1 MCEKHYV
8 KIYLQLSSNPNKK
21 RIFPQNL
28 NVWILKMVGPE
39 NLLEKNKKNEKGMI
53 FCRNSPIYYLCAFSV
68 PYFI

>member
-1 MCEKHYV
+1 MVNWNICQSRKKDEKRKNIVNMCEKHYV

-39 NLLEKNKKNEKGMI
+39 NLLEKNKKK
-53 FCRNSPIYYLCAFSV
+53 
-68 PYFI
+68 